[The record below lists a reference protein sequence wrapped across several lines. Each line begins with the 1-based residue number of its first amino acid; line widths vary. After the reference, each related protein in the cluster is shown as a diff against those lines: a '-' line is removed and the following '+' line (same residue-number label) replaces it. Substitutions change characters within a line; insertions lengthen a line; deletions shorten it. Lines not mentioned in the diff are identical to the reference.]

1 MNPHKSAVA
10 TASSI
15 LTVLAHS
22 SAPFLSTFL
31 LVHLSVPIAAN
42 IGGSG
47 LASSVLLLGREYY
60 QTPFRE
66 RYLLLLPFAV
76 HVTSNIAKRIVLT
89 LAPASPP
96 LSNDASDS
104 TTAEQRNEPK
114 CPLPT
119 RRIRKFT
126 SLLSISAYTALLIFV
141 PIHVITHRL
150 LPAEAPVP
158 LSLTG
163 SPVNSDV
170 DIDPVGPSELDFEFV
185 KTALHTWPWRSW
197 VLYAGVVGCVLV
209 HAVEGV
215 SVILAQQGG
224 GRGRLSSG
232 RKRRIGTM
240 LAGTLTLTGLF
251 TLSKEPILVLSSLV
265 GRYQGT
271 LMRSWVYR
279 L

>member
-1 MNPHKSAVA
+1 MNPRKSAVA

-15 LTVLAHS
+15 LTVLAHG

-31 LVHLSVPIAAN
+31 LVHLSAPIAAN

-60 QTPFRE
+60 QTPFGE

-76 HVTSNIAKRIVLT
+76 HVTSNIAKC
-89 LAPASPP
+89 
-96 LSNDASDS
+96 
-104 TTAEQRNEPK
+104 RNEPK
-114 CPLPT
+114 RPLPT
-119 RRIRKFT
+119 RRIHKFT

-163 SPVNSDV
+163 SSVNPDMN
-170 DIDPVGPSELDFEFV
+170 IDPVGPSELDFEFV

-215 SVILAQQGG
+215 SVILARQGG

-240 LAGTLTLTGLF
+240 LAGTLTLTGLL
-251 TLSKEPILVLSSLV
+251 TLSKEPILALSSLV
-265 GRYQGT
+265 GWYQAT